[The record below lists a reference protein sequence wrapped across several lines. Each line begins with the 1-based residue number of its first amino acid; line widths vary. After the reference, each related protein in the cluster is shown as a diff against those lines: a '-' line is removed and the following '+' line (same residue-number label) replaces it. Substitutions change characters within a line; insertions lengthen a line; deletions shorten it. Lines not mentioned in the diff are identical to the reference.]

1 MYYTVID
8 PNQKWQWKT
17 TGTIVADDL
26 APRTRAVVNWVEYSN
41 LTFFQ
46 TYDRDFSLTSTR
58 TVGQKAF
65 ITRSEGPFAFNLRLE
80 RETALYGPTEVVLE
94 RKPVL
99 EARLRPT
106 GVFGNTVFVEAQ
118 TSGGFLRSIR
128 PPGQPSGDY
137 ARFDLFPGPGP
148 SFAVSVAVAQ
158 RRGGLPLHPV
168 RGVGRDRRTHLSRA
182 SRHAGHGGGPPR
194 AVRPS
199 PSRASST

>member
-1 MYYTVID
+1 M
-8 PNQKWQWKT
+8 
-17 TGTIVADDL
+17 
-26 APRTRAVVNWVEYSN
+26 NWVDYSN
-41 LTFFQ
+41 LAFFQ

-65 ITRSEGPFAFNLRLE
+65 VTRSEGPFAFNLRLE

-106 GVFGNTVFVEAQ
+106 GLFGNTVFVEAQ

-137 ARFDLFPGPGP
+137 ERFDLFPK
-148 SFAVSVAVAQ
+148 VSAPLSPVPVALAQ

-168 RGVGRDRRTHLSRA
+168 RGVGRDRRTLSGGRVL
-182 SRHAGHGGGPPR
+182 HAGHGAGRPR
-194 AVRPS
+194 ARRAP